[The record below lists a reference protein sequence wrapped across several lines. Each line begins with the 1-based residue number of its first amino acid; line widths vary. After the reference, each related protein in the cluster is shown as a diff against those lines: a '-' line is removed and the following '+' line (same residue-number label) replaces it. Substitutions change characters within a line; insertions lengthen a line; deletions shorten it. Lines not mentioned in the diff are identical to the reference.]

1 MRQSLGQMPFVF
13 SCPLQTLPDPW
24 YNSACQAGEEIEV
37 QKKG

>member
-1 MRQSLGQMPFVF
+1 MCQALGQMPFVF
-13 SCPLQTLPDPW
+13 YYLLQTRPDPW